1 MSKALEN
8 LKRLL
13 DSDNKKVSNEQR
25 SISFT
30 SLSQQLADPSKS
42 VMLNL
47 IRALPLVGVLTAW
60 TVPWSAVHGRVPLS
74 RSLALVLALS
84 LSLSVARALS
94 LSRSLARS
102 RPRSRSC
109 SRSFCLRSMIKSKK
123 Y

>member
-84 LSLSVARALS
+84 LSVCRARARTRALS
-94 LSRSLARS
+94 LSLARSLARALALALA
-102 RPRSRSC
+102 RAL
-109 SRSFCLRSMIKSKK
+109 FV
-123 Y
+123 